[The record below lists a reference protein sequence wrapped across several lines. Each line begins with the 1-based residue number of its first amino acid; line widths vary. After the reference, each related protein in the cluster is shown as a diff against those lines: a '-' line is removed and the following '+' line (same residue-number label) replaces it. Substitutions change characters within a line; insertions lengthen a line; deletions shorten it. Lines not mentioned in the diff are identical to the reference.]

1 MTNFLKYCCIVVLL
15 LLFTQ
20 NLFGQLDSNKI
31 KNEAVKQEMTAMFN
45 KINVFLAEQS
55 PNQPNMS
62 LYVELNNNWNKYKDS
77 VANALAKQQ
86 QEINELKGRLKALED
101 KKVIM
106 PEVITKKFDN
116 IIGVLYFEVG
126 SFALSEENKMVV
138 KKVVQNY
145 GNKTLQ
151 LVAYTD
157 WTGNDETNQK
167 LSEQRALAVQNEL
180 TNNGFQIQDLKTYS
194 RGKMAEENEKLSAKE
209 CRRVEIRY

>member
-1 MTNFLKYCCIVVLL
+1 MTKLLKYCCVILL
-15 LLFTQ
+15 LLVLANNSFA
-20 NLFGQLDSNKI
+20 QLDSNKV
-31 KNEAVKQEMTAMFN
+31 NNQMVKQEMNEM
-45 KINVFLAEQS
+45 LAKLNAYLAQNS
-55 PNQPNMS
+55 PYNTGSN
-62 LYVELNNNWNKYKDS
+62 LYGELNNNLNSYKETM
-77 VANALAKQQ
+77 AKTIAAQQ
-86 QEINELKGRLKALED
+86 QEINDLKLRLKALED
-101 KKVIM
+101 KKVM
-106 PEVITKKFDN
+106 PEVVTKKFDN

-126 SFALSEENKMVV
+126 SFAMSEENKMVV

>member
-1 MTNFLKYCCIVVLL
+1 MTNLLKYCCIILL
-15 LLFTQ
+15 LSLFT
-20 NLFGQLDSNKI
+20 NTSFAQLDSTKVN
-31 KNEAVKQEMTAMFN
+31 NQMVKQEMNEM
-45 KINVFLAEQS
+45 LAKLNAYLAQNS
-55 PNQPNMS
+55 PNNTGS
-62 LYVELNNNWNKYKDS
+62 NLYGELNSYKES
-77 VANALAKQQ
+77 MAKTIAAQQ
-86 QEINELKGRLKALED
+86 QEINELKLRLKTLED
-101 KKVIM
+101 KKVM
-106 PEVITKKFDN
+106 PEVVTKKFDN

-157 WTGNDETNQK
+157 WTGNNENNQK

-180 TNNGFQIQDLKTYS
+180 TNNGFKIQDLKTYS
-194 RGKMAEENEKLSAKE
+194 RGKMAVENEKLSAKE